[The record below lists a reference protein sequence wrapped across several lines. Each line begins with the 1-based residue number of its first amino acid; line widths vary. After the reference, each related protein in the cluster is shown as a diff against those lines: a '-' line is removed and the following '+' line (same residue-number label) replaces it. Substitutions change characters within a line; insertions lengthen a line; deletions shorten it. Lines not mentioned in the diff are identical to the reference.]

1 MAFFISIALLLS
13 LLGGDRQTP
22 SRTPSTGQMKSNGST
37 GGGDIIPPETVPR
50 D

>member
-1 MAFFISIALLLS
+1 MAFFIWVSLLS
-13 LLGGDRQTP
+13 TLLGVGRQTP
-22 SRTPSTGQMKSNGST
+22 SRVPSAGQVTSNGQS